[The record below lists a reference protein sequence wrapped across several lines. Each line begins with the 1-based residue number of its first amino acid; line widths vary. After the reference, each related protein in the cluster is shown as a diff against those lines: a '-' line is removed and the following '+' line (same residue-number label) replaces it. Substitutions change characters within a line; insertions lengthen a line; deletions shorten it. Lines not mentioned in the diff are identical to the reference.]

1 MASPHDSRI
10 LQAVDLLK
18 AEASDLEH
26 EFNMRFPVFVQEGR
40 VTALLGL
47 SHRIHLLRHLA
58 AQIESI

>member
-1 MASPHDSRI
+1 MALPHDSRI

-18 AEASDLEH
+18 AEACDLEH
-26 EFNMRFPVFVQEGR
+26 EFNLRFPVFVQEGR

-47 SHRIHLLRHLA
+47 SNRIHLLRHLA